1 MNAQSP
7 NTTTLSNT
15 PELIARHLRQA
26 ILRGELKSR
35 QPLRQD
41 KLAAE
46 LGVSKIPVREALA
59 QLKAEGLITY
69 KSNRGAFVT
78 ALAPAEAK
86 EIYLMRAALET
97 IALEQAH
104 PKLGPRDFLLAQS
117 ALLTLDAE
125 PDPARWAELN
135 WDFHAAL
142 YRPAA
147 MPHLLATLQM
157 LHVNVGRYLVLY
169 LDRMAY
175 QAQSQAE
182 HVALLAACQAGDL
195 TQAKAILIAH
205 LQAAADSLI
214 TYLQTTEDT
223 DHDPI

>member
-1 MNAQSP
+1 MNTHPITAPSL
-7 NTTTLSNT
+7 TNT

-41 KLAAE
+41 KLAAD

-59 QLKAEGLITY
+59 QLKAEGLVTY

-78 ALAPAEAK
+78 ALSPTEAR
-86 EIYLMRAALET
+86 EIYLMRGALEA
-97 IALEQAH
+97 IALEQAL
-104 PKLGPRDFLLAQS
+104 PKLGRRDFVLAHS
-117 ALLTLDAE
+117 ALLSLDVE

-142 YRPAA
+142 YAPAA
-147 MPHLLATLQM
+147 MPHLLGTLQM

-169 LDRMAY
+169 LDRMAF

-182 HVALLAACQAGDL
+182 HYALLAACQTGDL
-195 TQAKAILIAH
+195 IHAKAVLAAH
-205 LQAAADSLI
+205 LQAAADTLI
-214 TYLQTTEDT
+214 IYLQTTEEN
-223 DHDPI
+223 DHESI

>member
-1 MNAQSP
+1 MNHQSP
-7 NTTTLSNT
+7 TATALSNT

-35 QPLRQD
+35 QPLRQER
-41 KLAAE
+41 LAAE

-78 ALAPAEAK
+78 ALSPAEAK
-86 EIYLMRAALET
+86 EIYLMRVALET
-97 IALEQAH
+97 IALEQAL
-104 PKLGPRDFLLAQS
+104 PKLGQRDFLLAQH
-117 ALLTLDAE
+117 ALLALDAE

-142 YRPAA
+142 YTPAA

-169 LDRMAY
+169 LDHMAH

-195 TQAKAILIAH
+195 AQAKAVLVDH
-205 LQAAADSLI
+205 LQAAAASLI
-214 TYLQTTEDT
+214 TYLQSTEDN

>member
-1 MNAQSP
+1 MNPISTSAPS
-7 NTTTLSNT
+7 LSNT
-15 PELIARHLRQA
+15 PELITRHLRQA

-41 KLAAE
+41 KLAAD

-59 QLKAEGLITY
+59 QLKAEGLVTY

-78 ALAPAEAK
+78 ALAPTEAQ
-86 EIYLMRAALET
+86 EIYLMRVALEA
-97 IALEQAH
+97 IALEQAL
-104 PKLGPRDFLLAQS
+104 PKLTQRDLLMAHS
-117 ALLTLDAE
+117 ALLALDAE

-142 YRPAA
+142 YAPAA

-169 LDRMAY
+169 LDRMAF
-175 QAQSQAE
+175 QTQSQAE
-182 HVALLAACQAGDL
+182 HYALLAACQTGDMAG
-195 TQAKAILIAH
+195 AKAVLTAH
-205 LQAAADSLI
+205 LQAAANALI
-214 TYLQTTEDT
+214 AYLQTTEENE
-223 DHDPI
+223 HESI